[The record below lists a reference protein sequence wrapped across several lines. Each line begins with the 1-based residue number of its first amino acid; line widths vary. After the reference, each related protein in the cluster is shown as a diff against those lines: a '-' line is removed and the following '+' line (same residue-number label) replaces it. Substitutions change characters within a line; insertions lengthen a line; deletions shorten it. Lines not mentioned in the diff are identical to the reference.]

1 MMQQHNGM
9 TARFLSALKEGHIP
23 HAILIAGPEGSG
35 RTQLAMRAAA
45 LLCTGSEDTDALSS
59 CPDFFRLGQEKY
71 KVDDIRAL
79 REELTKRPF
88 REGEWRVVLMEQ
100 AHRMEQAPQ
109 NALLKT
115 LEEPPLR
122 TVFLLTGVEMGLLPT
137 IRSRCTI
144 LRLSGSSE
152 GDAVKALV
160 KEGCP
165 EGQARLFV
173 KISGGLQGR
182 AMRFYREEEL
192 MVFRRDALSVL
203 LAAAAGRIPASLS
216 FPKGEEGKERA
227 QLMLDLFLSFLGD
240 LQRMKLSL
248 PIKENTDIEQ
258 ELRRAMQNFTSGRI
272 QGMIKLVLQAKEHM
286 NYNVRPEQAVDSLLI
301 GICRQNAEAQ

>member
-1 MMQQHNGM
+1 MQEYSGI
-9 TARFLSALKEGHIP
+9 TARFLTALKEGQIP

-35 RTQLAMRAAA
+35 RTHLAERAAA
-45 LLCTGSEDTDALSS
+45 LLCTGSENADALSS

-144 LRLSGSSE
+144 LRLSGNRE
-152 GDAVKALV
+152 EDTAAALMR
-160 KEGCP
+160 EGCP
-165 EGQARLFV
+165 EGQAKLLA
-173 KISGGLQGR
+173 KISGGLLGR
-182 AMRFYREEEL
+182 AMRFYREEGL
-192 MVFRRDALSVL
+192 MSFRSDALSMML
-203 LAAAAGRIPASLS
+203 TAAHGQIPPNLS
-216 FPKGEEGKERA
+216 FPRGEEGKERA
-227 QLMLDLFLSFLGD
+227 MLLLDLFLSFLGD
-240 LQRMKLSL
+240 MQRMELSL
-248 PIKENTDIEQ
+248 PVRENPDLEDRLARGT
-258 ELRRAMQNFTSGRI
+258 QNFTSGRI
-272 QGMIKLVLQAKEHM
+272 QSMIKLVLQAKEHM
-286 NYNVRPEQAVDSLLI
+286 NYNVKPEQAIDSLLI
-301 GICRQNAEAQ
+301 GFCKQNAEAG